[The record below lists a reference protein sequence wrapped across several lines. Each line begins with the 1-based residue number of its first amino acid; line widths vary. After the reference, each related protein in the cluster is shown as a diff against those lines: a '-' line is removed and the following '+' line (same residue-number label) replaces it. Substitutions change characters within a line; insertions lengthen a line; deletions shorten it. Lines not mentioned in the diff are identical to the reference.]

1 LSEEVTSLNWTYLII
16 AMVAG
21 AAMAVQGTMNSVLG
35 KVIGLWEST
44 LVVHII
50 GLITVVGVILVTGTG
65 FGGLAKGSEAPWY
78 VYLGGLLNV
87 IIIFG
92 VVKSMPQIGVGNATT
107 GIIFAQI
114 LTAVMIDRF
123 GIMGM
128 EKVPFR
134 WIDLL
139 GVALLAVGTR
149 IMLK

>member
-1 LSEEVTSLNWTYLII
+1 
-16 AMVAG
+16 MVAG

-50 GLITVVGVILVTGTG
+50 GLVTVVGIILATGVG
-65 FGGLAKGSEAPWY
+65 FGGLAKGGEAPWY

-92 VVKSMPQIGVGNATT
+92 VVKSMPQIGVGNTT

-123 GIMGM
+123 GIMGV

>member
-1 LSEEVTSLNWTYLII
+1 MNWTYLII

-50 GLITVVGVILVTGTG
+50 GLVTVVGVILATGVG
-65 FGGLAKGSEAPWY
+65 FSGLAKGGEAPWY

-123 GIMGM
+123 GIMGV

>member
-1 LSEEVTSLNWTYLII
+1 MNWTYLII

>member
-1 LSEEVTSLNWTYLII
+1 MTLLNWTFLLI
-16 AMVAG
+16 AMLAG

-50 GLITVVGVILVTGTG
+50 GLVTVLGVILITGVG
-65 FGGLAKGSEAPWY
+65 FHGLAKSGQAPWY

-92 VVKSMPQIGVGNATT
+92 VVKSMPEIGVGNATT

-123 GIMGM
+123 GIMGV
-128 EKVPFR
+128 EKIPFR
-134 WIDLL
+134 WVDLL

>member
-1 LSEEVTSLNWTYLII
+1 MKLEWAYLLI
-16 AMVAG
+16 AMAAG

-44 LVVHII
+44 LVVHVI
-50 GLITVVGVILVTGTG
+50 GLITVVGIILAGGIG
-65 FGGLAKGSEAPWY
+65 FAGLAKAGEAPWY

-92 VVKSMPQIGVGNATT
+92 VVKSMPKIGVGNATT

-123 GIMGM
+123 GIMGV

-139 GVALLAVGTR
+139 GVVLLAVGTR

>member
-1 LSEEVTSLNWTYLII
+1 
-16 AMVAG
+16 
-21 AAMAVQGTMNSVLG
+21 MAIQGTMNSVLG

-50 GLITVVGVILVTGTG
+50 GLITVLGVILITGVG
-65 FGGLAKGSEAPWY
+65 FHGLAKGGQAPWY

-87 IIIFG
+87 VIIFG
-92 VVKSMPQIGVGNATT
+92 VVKSMPEIGVGNATT

-123 GIMGM
+123 GLMGV
-128 EKVPFR
+128 EKIPFR

-139 GVALLAVGTR
+139 GVALLAIGTR
-149 IMLK
+149 VMLK

>member
-1 LSEEVTSLNWTYLII
+1 MNWTYLLI

-50 GLITVVGVILVTGTG
+50 GLITVVGVILVTGVG
-65 FGGLAKGSEAPWY
+65 FGGLAKGGEAPWY

-114 LTAVMIDRF
+114 LTAVMIDKF
-123 GIMGM
+123 GIMGV

-134 WIDLL
+134 WLDLL

>member
-1 LSEEVTSLNWTYLII
+1 MNWTYLLV

-50 GLITVVGVILVTGTG
+50 GLVTVVGVILVTGVG
-65 FGGLAKGSEAPWY
+65 FGGLAKGGEAPWY

-123 GIMGM
+123 GIMGV

-134 WIDLL
+134 WLDLL

>member
-1 LSEEVTSLNWTYLII
+1 MNWTYLII

-50 GLITVVGVILVTGTG
+50 GLVTVVGVILATGVG
-65 FGGLAKGSEAPWY
+65 FSGLAKGGEAPWY

-123 GIMGM
+123 GIMGV
-128 EKVPFR
+128 EKIPFR
-134 WIDLL
+134 WIDIL

>member
-1 LSEEVTSLNWTYLII
+1 MYVLI
-16 AMVAG
+16 AMLAG

-35 KVIGLWEST
+35 KVVGLWEST

-50 GLITVVGVILVTGTG
+50 GLATVVVLMLVTGAG
-65 FGGLAKGSEAPWY
+65 FQGLARWSEAPWY

-87 IIIFG
+87 LIIFS
-92 VVKSMPQIGVGNATT
+92 VVQSMPKIGVGNATT

-114 LTAVMIDRF
+114 LTAVLIDRF
-123 GIMGM
+123 GIMGV

-134 WIDLL
+134 WIDLF

-149 IMLK
+149 VLLK

>member
-1 LSEEVTSLNWTYLII
+1 MNWTYLLV

-50 GLITVVGVILVTGTG
+50 GLITVVVLIIGTG
-65 FGGLAKGSEAPWY
+65 VGFQGLAKANQAPWY

-87 IIIFG
+87 LIIFA
-92 VVKSMPQIGVGNATT
+92 VVNSIPKIGVGNATT

-114 LTAVMIDRF
+114 LTAVMIDKF
-123 GIMGM
+123 GVMGV
-128 EKVPFR
+128 EKMPFR

-139 GVALLAVGTR
+139 GIALLAIGTR